1 MISAGNHEFRL
12 GQLRSNRIE
21 GLDHKLEPFVG
32 SPFAEGQNA
41 VDRCTTSR
49 EVGEFRPS
57 RQNAVGPQVDVVP
70 SVLIVQDLAIAG
82 HEHRDRVRK
91 QQHSRRERAREPID
105 RLVTNS
111 DVL

>member
-1 MISAGNHEFRL
+1 M
-12 GQLRSNRIE
+12 RSNHIE

-32 SPFAEGQNA
+32 PPFTERQNA
-41 VDRCTTSR
+41 VDRSTTPR
-49 EVGEFRPS
+49 EVGKLGPARED
-57 RQNAVGPQVDVVP
+57 AVGPQVDVVP